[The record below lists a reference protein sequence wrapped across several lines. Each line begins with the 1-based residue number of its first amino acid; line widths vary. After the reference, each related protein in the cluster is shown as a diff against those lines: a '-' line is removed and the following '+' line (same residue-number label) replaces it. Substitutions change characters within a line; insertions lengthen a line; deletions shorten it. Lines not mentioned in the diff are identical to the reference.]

1 MKQGNETSIIGICF
15 KLTSNI
21 YGIRAIARRNTLN
34 GSATKD
40 PYYLGVENS
49 RP

>member
-21 YGIRAIARRNTLN
+21 CGIRAIARRNTFN
-34 GSATKD
+34 GVTKV